1 MGNYI
6 NLAKTWRHNDQTP
19 QKLRTSRWW
28 GESEESFVLDP
39 FTMVYERRNTSNILC
54 EMNKEKYFTPQG
66 RMQTR
71 ATLTRLRASA
81 SLVFSGNDNRKRVRV
96 RELFYKPQWCTNY
109 NDHYLTECM
118 LHNVVHLLVDELNA
132 AETGFLE
139 STDLCHDQKL
149 KWNPRHKKGQLE
161 TLQKQEA
168 KIYQLESKS
177 STRYPEVMEL
187 PS

>member
-1 MGNYI
+1 M
-6 NLAKTWRHNDQTP
+6 RRVRR
-19 QKLRTSRWW
+19 KLRTR
-28 GESEESFVLDP
+28 P
-39 FTMVYERRNTSNILC
+39 FYDGLRTQKHFQYNVC

-96 RELFYKPQWCTNY
+96 RELFYNNSEWQMTKDCN
-109 NDHYLTECM
+109 HYLTEYM

-132 AETGFLE
+132 AETRFLE
-139 STDLCHDQKL
+139 STDLSLDQKL

-168 KIYQLESKS
+168 KMYQLESTS